1 MARVQLIKTAAGYL
15 PHSAHDEAEL
25 ESVRLGDVVEAQ
37 IRKVRNPNHHRKA
50 FALLHDLFDNQDTF
64 DSFDT
69 FYTWAKIKCG
79 LVETFIDSDGKVY
92 YTPESLAFSS
102 MDQLRFD
109 SVYQKFITLGVEM
122 GQDWVLLQYA

>member
-1 MARVQLIKTAAGYL
+1 MARVQLIKTATGYL
-15 PHSAHDEAEL
+15 PHSAHDEGEL
-25 ESVRLGDVVEAQ
+25 ESVRVGDVVEAQ